1 LEHDQRRS
9 SEARATAEVV
19 PSDPRGTFTSS
30 RNGVTFREEEY
41 RNGVRHGRLRW
52 WDVVE
57 EFLPE
62 TDVSDVAGSTASEAV
77 RSSGREQGTGARERA
92 GGDHCRTREPR
103 RLFPARAGD
112 DEYDALN
119 CLNSGI
125 VKQG

>member
-77 RSSGREQGTGARERA
+77 RSSGREEGR
-92 GGDHCRTREPR
+92 
-103 RLFPARAGD
+103 ARANVLVAIIA
-112 DEYDALN
+112 ERESRAAYFLQEQEMMSTMPSTA
-119 CLNSGI
+119 SI
-125 VKQG
+125 PAS